1 MKPAHLLR
9 PARPVRPRT
18 LRRQALRRLLRALR
32 RGRGL
37 RPLVSALIGALPLVA
52 LHPAAVAGS
61 FPRGVVR
68 AIAPP
73 APLAVPTPGTDWL
86 QQGSATHNHAQAQ
99 TTGQMQV
106 DQSSTRAIYR
116 WSRFDIGSRARL
128 AINTPTGGSS
138 LNLVGGGDV
147 SRIFGSLVSNGEV
160 YLINPSGIWFGQGA
174 SVNVAGLFASTLQMD
189 AADYMAGL
197 ANSLRSAAPT
207 FSWQDV
213 QGEGGAVLQTFDH
226 PSNFV
231 HVDSGATL
239 TTPSGGRVFLLA
251 REATNAGRM
260 ETPGGQT
267 VLAAGREVFLQA
279 PGTDTSPLYAS
290 EANAKVPATRG
301 LLVEVGGGA
310 SGETATNLG
319 EILAARGNV
328 TLVGLAVN
336 QSGRISATT
345 SVQENGSVFLLAR
358 SGAAATNDNGAVLKR
373 ATVGG
378 ALTLGAGSRI
388 DITPEASAATSTDS
402 SAFTRSRVELSG
414 QTIELEGGAA
424 IRAPGAVVNARAA
437 DVPVYDTAAVDLP
450 PSATARIVLGA
461 GSSIDVAGTTDA
473 QVSAARNY
481 VSTELIGQADLKDA
495 PLQKLGPLYQK
506 SGVVFDVREDVPILG
521 LEAGDAANPYVQA
534 TARTATERLASGG
547 SISLESTGLVAT
559 HATSRLDVSGGQVSY
574 TGATVPGVS
583 VLVAADGT
591 RYTLNDAPAD
601 LVYRS
606 LEGYA
611 PGSVDRFGVNA
622 PPGANLQGRWDPGYV
637 EGRAAGTVSITA
649 PVALLDGQMSA
660 GTVTGARQAAGRDPL
675 AAAGRLVLGRT
686 TAPADQ
692 SAVLGSLAITAAPA
706 APDAF
711 WADPLAAAVTDEAGQ
726 PRASRI
732 SAAQIRAA
740 GFGKL
745 DVAAEG
751 AIEQQAGADLLLPE
765 QSTVALRSRLGDV
778 ALNASTVSRGG
789 AVAVTA
795 GYGTTAA
802 TGPDAPAVS
811 LAAGQRIDVAGNWV
825 NRWRDGADARGA
837 VKGGSIALKAG
848 GALTLGT
855 GSVLDASGGA
865 TLAANGS
872 TVAGT
877 AAGSIVLESNN
888 ASVSDQALAPIT
900 LGGEL
905 RAYGWGAGQGGSLRI
920 KAGEVLIQ
928 AGDAAPRSDGATLV
942 LGDGFFERGGF
953 AAYDIEGVR
962 ALTVADG
969 ATIAPRTAAW
979 LGRAGL
985 RNVATGS
992 DLARVLATGLP
1003 LDGRLSPVKLTL
1015 QSKGSSV
1022 VRELQGEGA
1031 LRLAAGA
1038 RIQADPRSSITLV
1051 GGNSLVVEGDISS
1064 AGGSVSLSLAGRNAD
1079 SSKPFAG
1086 TLRVAG
1092 TAEIDVSGT
1101 TLITPDRDR
1110 YNQGEVLAG
1119 GSVTLGTAADG
1130 TAGSRT
1136 LIDIEDGAALRA
1148 NGAAGVVDVPRAV
1161 GGSGPA
1167 IARNQVVA
1175 SDGGSIAIRSLEGG
1189 AYLGGTLEA
1198 RAGQI
1203 QAADGRTVRGEGG
1216 TLAVNIAGS
1225 SRDGSIVGAVPEV
1238 AVVLQ
1243 QAAPTRADI
1252 AEGTVTV
1259 SADRLQAGGFANVH
1273 LASADRIVL
1282 LGDVSYAAAGTL
1294 SLDAPVL
1301 TARQALQAGQAAAA
1315 AQRVNLSAAT
1325 ALRLGSSTRIGA
1337 SQPLPDSGPTAGTA
1351 QLAFSGGLM
1360 ELFGDL
1366 VVQGAQQI
1374 TLAGG
1379 SELRLR
1385 GVALSDGQGGTAQAG
1400 SLRAA
1405 ADVTLR
1411 APQVAPTTA
1420 TRYTVDL
1427 SGEDGTAE
1435 HQLLITGGDAAS
1447 AAPLSAAAV
1456 FTARAADIELDG
1468 GVIRAPFGQVDL
1480 QATRSITVRGDSLV
1494 SVSGSGLAVP
1504 YGGTVEGG
1512 KSWSYGG
1519 NTIDAPLA
1527 KSVTLAAPGQTVQLL
1542 SGTVDLSGGGQMLG
1556 WEFVPG
1562 PGGSTDVFTG
1572 TRWGAAGA
1580 YAIVPTVTG
1589 YAPHDAAIAATQGS
1603 TTLGGALPLGQQIT
1617 LGAGGP
1623 LPAGTYTLLPARYAL
1638 LPGAFLVRPQG
1649 STATAL
1655 GATQAQPDGSY
1666 VVGGVT
1672 SRIGSSANNQ
1682 VATAWRI
1689 TPSAIARRSSEVR
1702 TTDTDTYFAA
1712 QAAKQGSVAPR
1723 LARDAGALN
1732 IEALSLALESV
1743 NRFAVEQAT
1752 ARGGS
1757 LNISSERIHVA
1768 GAGAPAM
1775 AGALNL
1781 SVDQLNATGAYSLML
1796 GGRRGAS
1803 TQAGT
1808 EVQVTAREVTV
1819 DTGAATAL
1827 QAGDIVLAATDKVD
1841 VAAGSRLTAREQAGS
1856 AEQLAFSGDG
1866 ALLRVA
1872 EDADAASVR
1881 TGVMAGTGDLI
1892 LGAGVAL
1899 SGGSVT
1905 VEATRTLGLDP
1916 SATLAADTINI
1927 GARRIDVA
1935 PAGDLG
1941 TGVQAGTANLAAQL
1955 AGARRVA
1962 LRGFEA
1968 ITLASGTQLG
1978 SPQLARLTLDTSSLR
1993 VGAGVGAGAGAGLG
2007 ASVQAGGITL
2017 ANTTGVAPGELRET
2031 GEGVLTLQAH
2041 GQAGG
2046 DGHVRVAGAQAVDG
2060 VQQVQLTAAGS
2071 VVIGAGA
2078 QLSTGGDLLLT
2089 ARTLTAATGAAPTV
2103 VDAGQST
2110 ERTLPQLQAGG
2121 LLSLSRP
2128 AAGLAQ
2134 ADAAAAGLGAHVIL
2148 AADRIEQGGTIDLP
2162 TARLELQ
2169 AAGSAGG
2176 TAVRFKGEVRDA
2188 EGTVLAPGSQTLL
2201 PGVVRTYDGQAVAAP
2216 AGQLIVRAASGD
2228 VVAEAGSVIDVSA
2241 AAAPAAAGGGAGS
2254 VSLSAPAGEVT
2265 LDGRLLAT
2273 SGAGQTGGSLAVD
2286 SLRALNLAALA
2297 ARLADERDAARGLAN
2312 FGAALNL
2319 RNRSGDQAVAAGT
2332 VLQAQQIALTTDAGA
2347 LTVAGTLQAGAGDG
2361 VHAGGVRLQAGGDVT
2376 LARGARVS
2384 ANAAGA
2390 AEGGQG
2396 SQDGG
2401 TVFIGTQQGRIALQG
2416 GAVVEARGR
2425 NGADGTLKLRAPRT
2439 GVDAANRAGSD
2450 VAVDAIAADVS
2461 GVGGIQVEAFKT
2473 YDATTINQTASVAQ
2487 GTIRGGAS
2495 GTVDTVAEA
2504 ESFLAGSAAIV
2515 SRLTAGMAES
2525 QRGKLALRAGID
2537 ITSQGD
2543 LTLANAWNLTR
2554 FDASGAV
2561 ARAGGQPINLTLRA
2575 AGNLLINASLSDGFK
2590 AAGATNATTARNITA
2605 SGVIVGEQGSDLR
2618 LVGGADLGAAGVLAT
2633 VAPSDSSAETG
2644 DVRIGRN
2651 GRATF
2656 VRTTTGSIDIAAGR
2670 DVVLDSRQA
2679 VVYSTGVP
2687 VSVDGFAGLR
2697 ANELLSGQSPFLAGS
2712 GSVGI
2717 SALRDVVGG
2726 SNGAT
2731 PYLSNWWWRSTD
2743 TDGQAVWYT
2752 RYDQFEQGFGSFG
2765 GGDVRVS
2772 AGRDAVQVQ
2781 LASPETGLAL
2791 QGGATRLRGGDLSL
2805 SAGRTVVAGMVMAG
2819 GDEARVTATRIAA
2832 LPSPDE
2838 FTPGEALQVLH
2849 GDTAVTLQA
2858 LQGMEVGRVGEAGMV
2873 GAARQGSRTPSEVIG
2888 GLASRATLA
2897 ARSTAGDL
2905 VYRAARPATVDGG
2918 GTNAV
2923 IEFDAA
2929 RIVPQ
2934 ATLMAALDGD
2944 LLVQGKLL
2952 LDPVASAR
2960 LSLLAQGDVSL
2971 DGVTLFGGSA
2981 RRGQVSYDVA
2991 QPEPSLFADVT
3002 RPVYSSGAVEPLRV
3016 VAQAGSITW
3025 GTGGS
3030 ELQSAVPVRMTAGGD
3045 ITAGSALRMQ
3055 HQADTDL
3062 SLLQAGGRIAY
3073 TGTNLASELVRLH
3086 GPGDLV
3092 AMAGGD
3098 IDLGVGVGIVAIGN
3112 QENSLLPRG
3121 SAAVHVL
3128 AGVDPRRGDYTQAAQ
3143 RHFAV
3148 LAGGL
3153 AGSPQALAAQ
3163 IEAARGLAVGASADE
3178 GDAANDEALLARA
3191 RGLAG
3196 EAAHDAALLR
3206 ALQRELEDPAL
3217 TLAQARAAF
3226 AALPDAQR
3234 GLMARQVAGDLLA
3247 ATWLATIPAAEQAS
3261 RVLDLAAQQSGGAQ
3275 RVAAL
3280 RAFVARRTGSDPGS
3294 DAVALERFAA
3304 LPVEQQILA
3313 LNPVLEQVVTD
3324 AGKAAAQSQGEAKTQ
3339 AYAPAYQAIAAVF
3352 PQAAAPADLLMGA
3365 SQIATRQGSALHIL
3379 APRGGVNV
3387 GELTG
3392 NTKSASELGVV
3403 TLGGTAGQPAP
3414 INMLVRDDIAVN
3426 QSRVFSVDEGDVL
3439 MWSSSGNLDAGR
3451 GAKTVTGAPAPVYS
3465 IDSTGKVQV
3474 DVSSAFSGSGIA
3486 VLDADST
3493 LYLFAPRGEINTGDA
3508 GIQSAGAA
3516 FIDAVRVVGPSLQ
3529 VAGPAVGLPAPP
3541 AIANTASSLGGL
3553 GQSATASGQAAPTGG
3568 ERGEEGTRRNLSLDF
3583 VAFGSGE
3590 IAAEPTAAGPA
3601 SSATPAATPAATQ
3614 PSPSTPLPPA
3624 AASPARPASEP
3635 LDERETGRETG
3646 RKTDRDG
3653 ERRSKRN

>member
-1 MKPAHLLR
+1 MKPAHLLP
-9 PARPVRPRT
+9 PARQVRPRT
-18 LRRQALRRLLRALR
+18 LRRQALRRMLRALR

-37 RPLVSALIGALPLVA
+37 RPLVSALVGALPLVA

-68 AIAPP
+68 AIAAPS
-73 APLAVPTPGTDWL
+73 PLAVPTPGTDWL
-86 QQGSATHNHAQAQ
+86 QQGSATNNHTQAQ

-106 DQSSTRAIYR
+106 DQASTRAIYR
-116 WSRFDIGSRARL
+116 WSRFDIGSRASL
-128 AINTPTGGSS
+128 TINTPSGGSS
-138 LNLVGGGDV
+138 LNLVSGGDV
-147 SRIFGSLVSNGEV
+147 SRIFGSLTSNGEV

-174 SVNVAGLFASTLQMD
+174 SVNVAGLFASTLQLD

-197 ANSLRSAAPT
+197 AGSLRSAAPT
-207 FSWQDV
+207 FTWQDV
-213 QGEGGAVLQTFDH
+213 KDADGAVLQTFDH

-231 HVDSGATL
+231 HVDIGAAL

-251 REATNAGRM
+251 REATNAGRI

-267 VLAAGREVFLQA
+267 VLAAGREVYLQA
-279 PGTDTSPLYAS
+279 PSTDTSPLYAS

-310 SGETATNLG
+310 SGEAASNLG

-358 SGAAATNDNGAVLKR
+358 SGATALNDNGGVIKR
-373 ATVGG
+373 ANVGG
-378 ALTLGAGSRI
+378 QLTLGAGSRI

-402 SAFTRSRVELSG
+402 SAFTRSRIELSA
-414 QTIELEGGAA
+414 QTIELQSGAA
-424 IRAPGAVVNARAA
+424 IRAPGAIVNARAA
-437 DVPVYDTAAVDLP
+437 DVPDYENAAVELP
-450 PSATARIVLGA
+450 PSSTARIVLGA
-461 GSSIDVAGTTDA
+461 GSSIDVSGTTDA

-521 LEAGDAANPYVQA
+521 VKAGDAANPYVQA
-534 TARTATERLASGG
+534 TARTASERLASGG
-547 SISLESTGLVAT
+547 TITLQSTGLVAA
-559 HATSRLDVSGGQVSY
+559 HATSVLNVSGGQVTY
-574 TGATVPGVS
+574 TGATVPSVS

-591 RYTLNDAPAD
+591 RYTLNDAPVD
-601 LVYRS
+601 LAYRS

-622 PPGANLQGRWDPGYV
+622 PAGANLQGRWDPGYV
-637 EGRAAGTVSITA
+637 EGRAAGTVSVTA

-660 GTVTGARQAAGRDPL
+660 GTVTGARQAAGRDAL
-675 AAAGRLVLGRT
+675 AAAGTLSLGRT
-686 TAPADQ
+686 TAPGDQ

-706 APDAF
+706 ATDAAAPAF

-726 PRASRI
+726 PLASRV

-745 DVAAEG
+745 NVAAEG
-751 AIEQQAGADLLLPE
+751 RIEQQAGADLLLPE
-765 QSTVALRSRLGDV
+765 QSSVTLRSRLGDV
-778 ALNASTVSRGG
+778 ALNASTVTRGG
-789 AVAVTA
+789 TVAVTA
-795 GYGTTAA
+795 GYGTTAQS
-802 TGPDAPAVS
+802 GPGAPAIT

-825 NRWRDGADARGA
+825 NRWRDGADARAA
-837 VKGGSIALKAG
+837 VNGGSIALKAG

-872 TVAGT
+872 TVTGT

-888 ASVSDQALAPIT
+888 GSASDQALAPLT

-905 RAYGWGAGQGGSLRI
+905 RAYGWGQGQGGSLRV
-920 KAGEVLIQ
+920 KAGEVLVQ

-942 LGDGFFERGGF
+942 LGDRFFEQGGF
-953 AAYDIEGVR
+953 ATYDIEGVR
-962 ALTVADG
+962 SLTVADG

-985 RNVATGS
+985 RNEASGT
-992 DLARVLATGLP
+992 DMARVLATGLP
-1003 LDGRLSPVKLTL
+1003 LDGRLSPIKLTL
-1015 QSKGSSV
+1015 QSRGSSNITTQ
-1022 VRELQGEGA
+1022 QGEGA

-1038 RIQADPRSSITLV
+1038 RIQADPRSTITLV
-1051 GGNSLVVEGDISS
+1051 GGNSLVVEGDIAS
-1064 AGGSVSLSLAGRNAD
+1064 AGGSVSLSLAGRNATANE
-1079 SSKPFAG
+1079 PFAG

-1119 GSVTLGTAADG
+1119 GSITVSTTTGDGAAGT
-1130 TAGSRT
+1130 RT

-1148 NGAAGVVDVPRAV
+1148 NGAAGVLDVPRAV
-1161 GGSGPA
+1161 GATGPA
-1167 IARNQVVA
+1167 LARNQMVA
-1175 SDGGSIAIRSLEGG
+1175 SDGGRISINSREGG

-1216 TLAVNIAGS
+1216 TLAVGITGS
-1225 SRDGSIVGAVPEV
+1225 SRDSASGIVGAVPEV

-1252 AEGTVTV
+1252 AEGRVTV
-1259 SADRLQAGGFANVH
+1259 SADRLRAGGFADVH

-1282 LGDVSYAAAGTL
+1282 LGDVSYATSGTL

-1301 TARQALQAGQAAAA
+1301 TARQALQAGQAA
-1315 AQRVNLSAAT
+1315 QRVNLSAAT
-1325 ALRLGSSTRIGA
+1325 ALRLGSSTRIGT
-1337 SQPLPDSGPTAGTA
+1337 SQPLPDSGPTAGMA

-1366 VVQGAQQI
+1366 VVQGARQI
-1374 TLAGG
+1374 GLAGG

-1385 GVALSDGQGGTAQAG
+1385 GVALSEDGRITQAG

-1405 ADVTLR
+1405 ADVTFR

-1427 SGEDGTAE
+1427 TGEDGTAQ
-1435 HQLLITGGDAAS
+1435 HKLLITGGDAAS

-1456 FTARAADIELDG
+1456 FTAKAADIELNS

-1480 QATRSITVRGDSLV
+1480 QATRSITVQGDSLI
-1494 SVSGSGLAVP
+1494 SVSGNGLAVP
-1504 YGGTVEGG
+1504 YGGTLDGG
-1512 KSWSYGG
+1512 KSWSYNG
-1519 NTIDAPLA
+1519 NPIEAPLA

-1542 SGTVDLSGGGQMLG
+1542 SGEVDLSGGGQMLG

-1562 PGGSTDVFTG
+1562 PGGSTDIFTG
-1572 TRWGAAGA
+1572 AGSGGGGA
-1580 YAIVPTVTG
+1580 YAIVPGVAG

-1617 LGAGGP
+1617 LGEGGP

-1638 LPGAFLVRPQG
+1638 LPGAFLVSPLGR
-1649 STATAL
+1649 TATAL

-1666 VVGGVT
+1666 VVGAVT

-1682 VATAWRI
+1682 VATAWSL

-1712 QAAKQGSVAPR
+1712 QAAKAGTAAPR

-1743 NRFAVEQAT
+1743 NRFAVQDAV

-1768 GAGAPAM
+1768 GAGTPAV

-1781 SVDQLNATGAYSLML
+1781 SVEQLNATGAYSLML

-1803 TQAGT
+1803 TAAGT

-1856 AEQLAFSGDG
+1856 AEQLALSGDG

-1872 EDADAASVR
+1872 EDVDAASVR
-1881 TGVMAGTGDLI
+1881 TGAMGNTGDLS

-1899 SGGSVT
+1899 TGGSVT
-1905 VEATRTLGLDP
+1905 VEATNSLNLDP
-1916 SATLAADTINI
+1916 SAGFSADTINV

-1935 PAGDLG
+1935 PAAGG
-1941 TGVQAGTANLAAQL
+1941 AGAGVQAGTANLAAQL

-1962 LRGFEA
+1962 LRGFER
-1968 ITLASGTQLG
+1968 ITLAAGTQLG
-1978 SPQLARLTLDTSSLR
+1978 SDRLARITLDTASLR
-1993 VGAGVGAGAGAGLG
+1993 AGGEAGVG

-2017 ANTTGVAPGELRET
+2017 TNTTGVAPGDLRET
-2031 GEGVLTLQAH
+2031 GPGALTLQAH

-2046 DGHVRVAGAQAVDG
+2046 DGHVQITGAQAIDG

-2071 VVIGAGA
+2071 VVIGKDA

-2103 VDAGQST
+2103 LDAGLSS

-2121 LLSLSRP
+2121 LLSLARP
-2128 AAGLAQ
+2128 GAGAPQ
-2134 ADAAAAGLGAHVIL
+2134 SAAAAAGLGAHVIL

-2162 TARLELQ
+2162 TARLELH

-2176 TAVRFKGEVRDA
+2176 TAVLFKGEARDA
-2188 EGTVLAPGSQTLL
+2188 QGAVVTPGSQTLL

-2216 AGQLIVRAASGD
+2216 AGQLIVQAASGD

-2241 AAAPAAAGGGAGS
+2241 AAAPASAGGGAGS
-2254 VSLSAPAGEVT
+2254 VSISAPAGDVT

-2273 SGAGQTGGSLAVD
+2273 SGAGQTGGSLSVD

-2297 ARLADERDAARGLAN
+2297 ARLADERDAVQGIQN
-2312 FGAALNL
+2312 FGAALKL
-2319 RNRSGDQAVAAGT
+2319 RNRSGDQTVAAGT
-2332 VLQAQQIALTTDAGA
+2332 VLQAQQIALTSDAGA
-2347 LTVAGTLQAGAGDG
+2347 LTVAGTLAAGAGDG
-2361 VHAGGVRLQAGGDVT
+2361 VNAGGVQLQAGGDVT
-2376 LARGARVS
+2376 LASGARVS
-2384 ANAAGA
+2384 AHAADA
-2390 AEGGQG
+2390 GQA
-2396 SQDGG
+2396 GG
-2401 TVFIGTQQGRIALQG
+2401 TVFIGTQQGRIALHG
-2416 GAVVEARGR
+2416 GAVVEARGQDA
-2425 NGADGTLKLRAPRT
+2425 ADGTLKLRAPRT
-2439 GVDAANRAGSD
+2439 GSGAGSD

-2461 GVGGIQVEAFKT
+2461 GMGAIQVEAFKT
-2473 YDATTINQTASVAQ
+2473 YEATTINQTASVAQ

-2504 ESFLAGSAAIV
+2504 ERFLAGSAAIV
-2515 SRLTAGMAES
+2515 SRLTAGLAAD
-2525 QRGKLALRAGID
+2525 QRAKLALRAGID
-2537 ITSQGD
+2537 ITSPGD

-2554 FDASGAV
+2554 FSASGGID
-2561 ARAGGQPINLTLRA
+2561 RAGGQPINLTLRA
-2575 AGNLLINASLSDGFK
+2575 AGNLLIHASLSDGFK
-2590 AAGATNATTARNITA
+2590 AAGATNATTARTIAAN
-2605 SGVIVGEQGSDLR
+2605 GVIVGEQGSDLR
-2618 LVGGADLGAAGVLAT
+2618 LVGGADLGSADVLAT
-2633 VAPSDSSAETG
+2633 VAPGDSSAETG

-2656 VRTTTGSIDIAAGR
+2656 VRTTTGSIDLAAGR

-2679 VVYSTGVP
+2679 VVYSSGLP

-2697 ANELLSGQSPFLAGS
+2697 FANEGLSDGSVRQSPFLSGS
-2712 GSVGI
+2712 GNVSI

-2731 PYLSNWWWRSTD
+2731 PYLTNWWWRTLD
-2743 TDGQAVWYT
+2743 TDGQALWYT

-2772 AGRDAVQVQ
+2772 AGRDALQVQ
-2781 LASPETGLAL
+2781 LAAPETGLL
-2791 QGGATRLRGGDLSL
+2791 RQDGATRLKGGDVSL
-2805 SAGRTVVAGMVMAG
+2805 NAGRQVVAGMLIAG
-2819 GDEARVTATRIAA
+2819 GDEARVTAAEIVAQ
-2832 LPSPDE
+2832 PSPDE
-2838 FTPGEALQVLH
+2838 LTAGDALVVLH

-2858 LQGMEVGRVGEAGMV
+2858 RQGLEVGRVGEAGMV
-2873 GAARQGSRTPSEVIG
+2873 NGARQGTRFSPQLVS
-2888 GLASRATLA
+2888 GLAS
-2897 ARSTAGDL
+2897 
-2905 VYRAARPATVDGG
+2905 
-2918 GTNAV
+2918 
-2923 IEFDAA
+2923 
-2929 RIVPQ
+2929 
-2934 ATLMAALDGD
+2934 
-2944 LLVQGKLL
+2944 
-2952 LDPVASAR
+2952 SAR
-2960 LSLLAQGDVSL
+2960 LAATTTSGDLIYRVARPVNIDGLGAGGNELADSAWAAAAPRATRLAAMSGDLAVFDTLTVNPATSADVQLFAQGSVALGGLSL
-2971 DGVTLFGGSA
+2971 MGGTAQRSRVTYDSWIPPSSIFG
-2981 RRGQVSYDVA
+2981 
-2991 QPEPSLFADVT
+2991 DVT
-3002 RPVYSSGAVEPLRV
+3002 RPLLSTGEVSPLRV
-3016 VAQAGSITW
+3016 VAQEGAITY
-3025 GTGGS
+3025 GGDAAATFPV
-3030 ELQSAVPVRMTAGGD
+3030 ELAVPLRFIAAQGITGYAAITAQHQGATDLSLMQAGGD
-3045 ITAGSALRMQ
+3045 IVSAN
-3055 HQADTDL
+3055 TV
-3062 SLLQAGGRIAY
+3062 G
-3073 TGTNLASELVRLH
+3073 ASELVRLH

-3092 AMAGGD
+3092 VMAGGD
-3098 IDLGVGVGIVAIGN
+3098 IDLGLGAGIVAIGN

-3153 AGSPQALAAQ
+3153 TGVPDELAAQ
-3163 IEAARGLAVGASADE
+3163 IEAARGLAVGASSD
-3178 GDAANDEALLARA
+3178 DDALLARA

-3206 ALQRELEDPAL
+3206 AMQRELEDPAL

-3226 AALPDAQR
+3226 TALPATQR

-3247 ATWLATIPAAEQAS
+3247 ATWLATIPAAEQAG
-3261 RVLDLAAQQSGGAQ
+3261 RVLALAAQQSGGAQ
-3275 RVAAL
+3275 RVAAV
-3280 RAFVARRTGSDPGS
+3280 RAFVAQRTGTDPGS
-3294 DAVALERFAA
+3294 DAAALERFAA

-3313 LNPVLEQVVTD
+3313 LQPVLEQVVTD
-3324 AGKAAAQSQGEAKTQ
+3324 AGKAAAQAQGTAKTL
-3339 AYAPAYQAIAAVF
+3339 AYAPAYQALAAVF
-3352 PQAAAPADLLMGA
+3352 PQAAATADLLMGS
-3365 SQIATRQGSALHIL
+3365 SQIATRQGSALHVL

-3392 NTKSASELGVV
+3392 NSKSASQLGVV
-3403 TLGGTAGQPAP
+3403 TLGGTAAQPAP

-3439 MWSSSGNLDAGR
+3439 MWSSTGNLDAGR

-3529 VAGPAVGLPAPP
+3529 VAGPAVGLPAPA
-3541 AIANTASSLGGL
+3541 AIATTASSLGGL
-3553 GQSATASGQAAPTGG
+3553 GQSATAAGQAAPSTG
-3568 ERGEEGTRRNLSLDF
+3568 ERGEDAPRRNLSLDF
-3583 VAFGSGE
+3583 IAFGE
-3590 IAAEPTAAGPA
+3590 IPAEPTAAGPA
-3601 SSATPAATPAATQ
+3601 PSS
-3614 PSPSTPLPPA
+3614 PPA
-3624 AASPARPASEP
+3624 AGDGPREP
-3635 LDERETGRETG
+3635 GDDER
-3646 RKTDRDG
+3646 RKK
-3653 ERRSKRN
+3653 RSN